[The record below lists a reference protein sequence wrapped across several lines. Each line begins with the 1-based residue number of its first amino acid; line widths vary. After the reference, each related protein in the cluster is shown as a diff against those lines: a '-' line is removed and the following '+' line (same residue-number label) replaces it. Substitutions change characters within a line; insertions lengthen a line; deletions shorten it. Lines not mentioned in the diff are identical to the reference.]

1 METALRI
8 DYVSPLPPV
17 RSGIADYSV
26 DLLPWLEPLCDL
38 RVVRL
43 PDQPVA
49 AEVEERWPLVEID
62 RAGEDGRLPLY
73 HVGNNKYHIDVWR
86 LASRLPGVLALHDI
100 VLHHLLVELTLGEG
114 DLEAY
119 SQRLVEDHGWVGEM
133 VAKARR
139 WTELGQTAIFEL
151 PAHRTLLRKQ
161 RGVLVHSDWASTRL
175 REENPDL
182 VVRTVPMGVP
192 MPEIPDPAATRS
204 WRQKADIPEGS
215 PLLGSFGFQTPIKRT
230 DRVVAAL
237 ARSEM
242 SNVHLAIGGEVSEGL
257 ELEALAQ
264 QLGVADRVHMLGFL
278 PFDEF
283 ETAIGACDLCLNLRY
298 PTAGET
304 SASLLRVL
312 ALGRP
317 VIVSDYAQ
325 FTELPDPVAVK
336 VPLGE
341 GEVESLAGEVSRLLA
356 EPGRL
361 AAMVVA
367 SRDYVEQNHAPA
379 KAAAAV
385 VEACG
390 ELAELEPL
398 GDQPPEIA
406 PPTTLTWRELPGE
419 LVVEGADLPWPPG
432 ESRELSIRLENTG
445 RARWLSAEHE
455 LGGVM
460 VDIQWRRGRAALP
473 GQREWLELPRDLS
486 SGESLTLKRRVRR
499 PLEDSDLLIVEP
511 HVREICGFGAIGG
524 PSFVLEVE

>member
-1 METALRI
+1 MDPILRI
-8 DYVSPLPPV
+8 DFVSPLPPV
-17 RSGIADYSV
+17 RSGIADYSA

-43 PDQPVA
+43 PDQPVTA
-49 AEVEERWPLVEID
+49 KVERRWPSVEID
-62 RAGEDGRLPLY
+62 HAGDEGRVPLY
-73 HVGNNKYHIDVWR
+73 QMGNNRHHLEVWR
-86 LASRLPGVLALHDI
+86 LANRLPGVLTLHDI

-114 DLEAY
+114 DLDAY
-119 SQRLVEDHGWVGEM
+119 ARRLEEDQGWVGEM

-139 WTELGQTAIFEL
+139 WSELGQSAIFEL
-151 PAHRTLLRKQ
+151 PAHRTLLRRQ
-161 RGVLVHSDWASTRL
+161 RGILVHSEWAATRL
-175 REENPDL
+175 REEDPDL
-182 VVRTVPMGVP
+182 VVKAVPMGVP
-192 MPEIPDPAATRS
+192 MPESPDPTAAKT
-204 WRQKADIPEGS
+204 WRLEAGIPEGS

-230 DRVVAAL
+230 DRVIESL

-242 SNVHLAIGGEVSEGL
+242 AEVHLVVGGEVSESL
-257 ELEALAQ
+257 ELESLARR
-264 QLGVADRVHMLGFL
+264 LGVSDRVHLLGFL

-325 FTELPDPVAVK
+325 FAELPGDVAVK
-336 VPLGE
+336 IPLGD
-341 GEVESLAGEVSRLLA
+341 GEVESLAGEVARLLGEPSRLEEMA
-356 EPGRL
+356 R
-361 AAMVVA
+361 A
-367 SRDYVEQNHAPA
+367 SREFVERHHAPSS
-379 KAAAAV
+379 AAAAV

-390 ELAELEPL
+390 EMAELEPP
-398 GDQPPEIA
+398 GDAPAKVP

-419 LVVEGADLPWPPG
+419 LVVEGAEGPWPRG

-460 VDIQWRRGRAALP
+460 VDVQWRRELSAPP
-473 GQREWLELPRDLS
+473 GQRKWLELPRDLS
-486 SGESLTLKRRVRR
+486 SGESLTLRQRVRR

-511 HVREICGFGAIGG
+511 HLREICGFSAIGG
-524 PSFVLEVE
+524 PSFIQEIE

>member
-1 METALRI
+1 MSSRLRL

-17 RSGIADYSV
+17 RSGIADYSL

-38 RVVRL
+38 RVLRL

-49 AEVEERWPLVEID
+49 TEIEQRWPLVDID
-62 RAGEDGRLPLY
+62 RAGEEGRLPLY
-73 HVGNNKYHIDVWR
+73 HVGNNKYHKEVWH
-86 LASRLPGVLALHDI
+86 LANRLPGILALHDI

-119 SQRLVEDHGWVGEM
+119 SERLVEDHGWVGEM

-139 WTELGQTAIFEL
+139 WTELGQTAVFEL
-151 PAHRTLLRKQ
+151 AAHRALLRKQ
-161 RGVLVHSDWASTRL
+161 RGVLVHSEWAAARL
-175 REENPDL
+175 REEDADL
-182 VVRTVPMGVP
+182 RVRVVPMGVP
-192 MPEIPDPAATRS
+192 LPEIPDESASQR
-204 WRQKADIPEGS
+204 WRQEAGIPDGS

-230 DRVVAAL
+230 DRVIAAL
-237 ARSEM
+237 AREAM
-242 SNVHLAIGGEVSEGL
+242 ADVHLAIGGEVSQGL
-257 ELEALAQ
+257 ELEHLARE
-264 QLGVADRVHMLGFL
+264 LGVMDRVHMLGFL

-341 GEVESLAGEVSRLLA
+341 GEVESLAAEVGRLLG
-356 EPGRL
+356 EPEKL
-361 AAMVVA
+361 AAMELA
-367 SRDYVEQNHAPA
+367 SREYVEANHAPA
-379 KAAAAV
+379 RAAAAV
-385 VEACG
+385 ISACQ
-390 ELAELEPL
+390 ELAEQEPP
-398 GDQPPEIA
+398 GGRPAEIA
-406 PPTTLTWRELPGE
+406 PPSTLTWRELPGE
-419 LVVEGADLPWPPG
+419 LVVEGADLPWLPG
-432 ESRELSIRLENTG
+432 EARDLRIRLANTG

-460 VDIQWRRGRAALP
+460 IDIQWRRERAADP
-473 GQREWLELPRDLS
+473 GERHWVELPHDLS
-486 SGESLTLKRRVRR
+486 PGESMTLRKRVRR
-499 PLEDSDLLIVEP
+499 PLGDSNLLIVEP

-524 PSFVLEVE
+524 PVYVQKVE